1 VYILWARLGSVST
14 RYSALRA
21 YLSSHCIKGR
31 SKPVPWYRNWGAWRW
46 RSQNGGSKKL
56 PGGISSTG
64 SAATWTSWFFRK
76 ISIDLGDLL
85 DSRWVII
92 PSSFMAFN
100 HENVQMRANAG
111 CDWADITNEIIIE
124 NFQFPEMRCMNC
136 RPLNETRKMITWLHN
151 GKPQGPIFGHGFLQ
165 ICRKHLFT
173 AVEPNDVASPT
184 SPTFSKRLSWKQ
196 SGCCQVQSKPS

>member
-1 VYILWARLGSVST
+1 MHLVSSLIVPKSKTAPVPFSLRRFASRVYILWARLGSVST

-31 SKPVPWYRNWGAWRW
+31 SKPVPWYRNWGALRW

-124 NFQFPEMRCMNC
+124 NFQFPEMS
-136 RPLNETRKMITWLHN
+136 LVYA
-151 GKPQGPIFGHGFLQ
+151 LQ
-165 ICRKHLFT
+165 TLEWNSEDDYIMAMSIK
-173 AVEPNDVASPT
+173 
-184 SPTFSKRLSWKQ
+184 
-196 SGCCQVQSKPS
+196 